1 MFKYGLIIA
10 GGTGTRM
17 KPLTDYVPKPLVK
30 YKDKELISYNL
41 DFFKTNG
48 ISHTI
53 VTYGYKSELLTN
65 FLEKKVNCLLNTIDK
80 DNSYFLFNT
89 IIKHIDEPILLLPCD
104 IIIDLDVEK
113 LYQEYIDLGSPSCLI
128 VPLKNDRKVEADF
141 LHTNGNKIIKI
152 NREEESNFYASGIQI
167 INPNKINN
175 KIKSSENFYNVWMEL
190 IKNEE
195 LLISNTNVYFW
206 EAIDNF
212 NQII

>member
-41 DFFKTNG
+41 DFFKSNG

-104 IIIDLDVEK
+104 IIIDLDIKK

-152 NREEESNFYASGIQI
+152 NRDEESNFYASGIQI

>member
-152 NREEESNFYASGIQI
+152 NRDEESNFYASGIQI

>member
-17 KPLTDYVPKPLVK
+17 KPITDYVPKPLVK

-41 DFFKTNG
+41 DFFKSNG
-48 ISHTI
+48 INHTI
-53 VTYGYKSELLTN
+53 VTYGYKSELLTH
-65 FLEKKVNCLLNTIDK
+65 FLEKKVNCLLNTINK

-89 IIKHIDEPILLLPCD
+89 IIKHINEPILLLPCD
-104 IIIDLDVEK
+104 IIIDLDVKK
-113 LYQEYIDLGSPSCLI
+113 LYQEYVDLGSPSCLI
-128 VPLKNDRKVEADF
+128 VPLKNNRKVEADF
-141 LHTNGNKIIKI
+141 LHTNGDKIIKI
-152 NREEESNFYASGIQI
+152 NRDEESNFYASGIQI

>member
-41 DFFKTNG
+41 DFFKSNG

-152 NREEESNFYASGIQI
+152 NRDEESNFYASGIQI

>member
-1 MFKYGLIIA
+1 
-10 GGTGTRM
+10 M